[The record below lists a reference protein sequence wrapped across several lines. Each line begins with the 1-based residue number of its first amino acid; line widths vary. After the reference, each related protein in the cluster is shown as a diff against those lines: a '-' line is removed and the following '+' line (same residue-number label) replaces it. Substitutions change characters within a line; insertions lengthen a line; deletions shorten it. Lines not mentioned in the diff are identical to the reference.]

1 MCDFNKGF
9 ILCTC
14 EEKIN
19 DYENSKENKKGD
31 QVDEFQYVW
40 KLNRF
45 IGFRRGD
52 MMGIF
57 EQPRSDLGSG
67 LTSRF
72 VVNQLNS
79 KNCFDF
85 DFIPNE
91 NDNLYFYKKKGY
103 EVDDLFEFVFLNG
116 KWEQGNILSWKYIT
130 EKEFEGKIKK
140 DL

>member
-1 MCDFNKGF
+1 M
-9 ILCTC
+9 
-14 EEKIN
+14 
-19 DYENSKENKKGD
+19 
-31 QVDEFQYVW
+31 
-40 KLNRF
+40 
-45 IGFRRGD
+45 
-52 MMGIF
+52 
-57 EQPRSDLGSG
+57 
-67 LTSRF
+67 
-72 VVNQLNS
+72 VNQLNS